1 MYTDAYLYWF
11 CAKLFCTNSESP
23 KPVHS
28 SLYRTGTHLQSIS
41 MLWSYKP
48 YEYIRLQIS
57 KIENLIRSDFPVKIL
72 GSCYIHPPQSLTK
85 QGQNKTSA
93 LKKEQNLRTDIDD
106 ISSLPLGDK
115 WLWRVMS
122 WNWSHI
128 PYDFWTSFSVCV
140 DNRDVKQTKKKT
152 EKENQTPWNY
162 LTFCVF
168 KKYMLFFLLQISCLV
183 RIFFSYISFIW

>member
-1 MYTDAYLYWF
+1 MYTDACLYWF
-11 CAKLFCTNSESP
+11 CAKLFCTNSETP

-28 SLYRTGTHLQSIS
+28 SLYRTGTHLKSIS

-48 YEYIRLQIS
+48 YEYVCVQIS

-72 GSCYIHPPQSLTK
+72 GSCYLHSPPQSLTK

-93 LKKEQNLRTDIDD
+93 LTKEKNLRTDIDD

-128 PYDFWTSFSVCV
+128 PYDFWTSFSVWV
-140 DNRDVKQTKKKT
+140 DNGNVKQTKKNHRKKT
-152 EKENQTPWNY
+152 KPHEIISPFVSSRSIWP
-162 LTFCVF
+162 
-168 KKYMLFFLLQISCLV
+168 FFLLKIFCLV
-183 RIFFSYISFIW
+183 RIFFLI